1 MKAHN
6 FKELNVWQK
15 GIEIVV
21 NIYKLTCNFPKEEK
35 FGLTSQ
41 IQRCAVSIPSN
52 IAEGCG
58 RTSEKELQ
66 HFLSI
71 SLGSSSELETQ
82 LIVSSKLGYINEDEL
97 KNVIIE
103 LTIIQKMLYK
113 FYDSIKI
120 AATVREQNT

>member
-21 NIYKLTCNFPKEEK
+21 NIYKLTSSFPKEERYS
-35 FGLTSQ
+35 LTSQ

-71 SLGSSSELETQ
+71 SLGSSYELETQ
-82 LIVSSKLGYINEDEL
+82 LIVSNKLGYINDDEL

-113 FYDSIKI
+113 FYDSINITSTAKN
-120 AATVREQNT
+120 QNT

>member
-15 GIEIVV
+15 GIELVV
-21 NIYKLTCNFPKEEK
+21 SIYKLTSNFPKEEK

-52 IAEGCG
+52 IAEGYG

-71 SLGSSSELETQ
+71 SLGSSYELETQ
-82 LIVSSKLGYINEDEL
+82 LIVSNRLGYINNDEL
-97 KNVIIE
+97 RGIITE

-113 FYDSIKI
+113 FYDSINITAAAKI
-120 AATVREQNT
+120 QST